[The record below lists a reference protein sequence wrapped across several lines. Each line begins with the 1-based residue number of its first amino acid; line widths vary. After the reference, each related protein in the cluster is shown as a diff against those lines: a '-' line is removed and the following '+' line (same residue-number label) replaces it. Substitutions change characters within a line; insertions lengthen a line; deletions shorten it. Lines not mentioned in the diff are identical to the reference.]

1 MFYDALTLTSAVYV
15 IKSQVLG
22 LQRAFFSK
30 KIQGSV
36 VPRSI
41 MTNMNYFEY
50 QLCQPSNMPKLSH
63 EKHEICL
70 VPKMSSVSYN
80 EQQLLQ
86 ASNVPRSLMTNMNN
100 FEYQLCQ
107 GSIMLSL
114 NYENINYVMSQILKL
129 SCVSFRY
136 VSISYVLAF
145 FLLH

>member
-1 MFYDALTLTSAVYV
+1 
-15 IKSQVLG
+15 
-22 LQRAFFSK
+22 
-30 KIQGSV
+30 
-36 VPRSI
+36 
-41 MTNMNYFEY
+41 MNYFEY

-70 VPKMSSVSYN
+70 VPKMSCVSYN
-80 EQQLLQ
+80 EQQLFQ

-136 VSISYVLAF
+136 VSISYVLADIIDQLGIMKNAGHRSLSF
-145 FLLH
+145 SLLANIKWISR

>member
-1 MFYDALTLTSAVYV
+1 
-15 IKSQVLG
+15 
-22 LQRAFFSK
+22 
-30 KIQGSV
+30 
-36 VPRSI
+36 

-70 VPKMSSVSYN
+70 VPKMSCVSYN
-80 EQQLLQ
+80 EQQLFQ

-114 NYENINYVMSQILKL
+114 NYENINYVMTQILKL

-136 VSISYVLAF
+136 VSISYVLA
-145 FLLH
+145 LWPDRAKSKSIALWLYG